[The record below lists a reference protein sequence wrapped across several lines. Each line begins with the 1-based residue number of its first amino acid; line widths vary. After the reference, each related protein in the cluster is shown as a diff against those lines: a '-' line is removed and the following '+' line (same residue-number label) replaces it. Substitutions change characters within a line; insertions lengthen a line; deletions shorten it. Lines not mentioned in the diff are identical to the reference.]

1 MPTVLVAEG
10 FIFKFYSNDH
20 EPIHI
25 HVFKDGH
32 KAKYSLF
39 PVELI
44 ENQGFKATEIKS
56 IESMIEENQDNIAEH
71 WNQFF
76 NKSR

>member
-1 MPTVLVAEG
+1 MPTILVAEG

-25 HVFKDGH
+25 HVLKDGH

-39 PVELI
+39 PIKLI
-44 ENQGFKATEIKS
+44 ENQGFKTNEIKT
-56 IESMIEENQDNIAEH
+56 IESLIEVNQDNIAKH

-76 NKSR
+76 NRNR

>member
-1 MPTVLVAEG
+1 MPTVLVALG

-20 EPIHI
+20 QPLHI
-25 HVFKDGH
+25 HVLKDGH

-44 ENQGFKATEIKS
+44 ENNGFNPAEIKLVKS
-56 IESMIEENQDNIAEH
+56 IIEENQETIAKQ
-71 WNQFF
+71 WNNFF
-76 NKSR
+76 NRSK